1 MQHTSDAIL
10 EKINRQSTL
19 ADTKRAIRLL
29 KEACFKIDI
38 HLMPNLPGS
47 CPEDDD
53 KMFKQVLDDPGTRSF
68 ALAHQISVLTCM

>member
-1 MQHTSDAIL
+1 MQHTSDRIL
-10 EKINRQSTL
+10 KKINRQSTL

-47 CPEDDD
+47 SPEEDD
-53 KMFKQVLDDPGTRSF
+53 KMFAIVLNDPGR
-68 ALAHQISVLTCM
+68 H